1 MLIYNQQERKLL
13 DSIDF
18 RATRYRHDSVA
29 GVPGFV
35 AGMALAHKLYG
46 SMPWKNLLTPAERIA
61 RLVLIYSS
69 KNFA

>member
-18 RATRYRHDSVA
+18 RITKYSDDTSA

-46 SMPWKNLLTPAERIA
+46 SMPWKNLLTPAEQIA
-61 RLVLIYSS
+61 RSVL
-69 KNFA
+69 FQFD